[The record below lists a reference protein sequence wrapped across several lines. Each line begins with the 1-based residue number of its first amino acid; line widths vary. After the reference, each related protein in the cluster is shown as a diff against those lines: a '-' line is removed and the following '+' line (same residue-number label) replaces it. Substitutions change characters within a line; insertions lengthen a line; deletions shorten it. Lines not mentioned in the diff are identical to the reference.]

1 MKVAQMS
8 MWNSFFSA
16 MLAMGVLS
24 ISPHAA
30 AIEPYPNKPIQL
42 IVPFTPGGNTDL
54 LGRVIAQKLSEAWGT
69 SVVVENRPG
78 AGGTMGVNLVA
89 NAKPDGYTLVLGTFG
104 NILVAQNLYKKL
116 PYDPMTDLVPVIL
129 LATPPTIVT
138 ITKKLPVKDIV
149 GLIAYAKANPGMLN
163 YGSSGNGTSNH
174 LLVELFTSMA
184 DVRMTHVPYKGSGP
198 AINDLIAGT
207 IQLNFAPFPL
217 VLQQIKAGNL
227 KALAV
232 TGAQRSPV
240 LPDVPTVAEAG
251 LPDYEGIG
259 WFALMVPKGTPKEIV
274 TKLNTEINRILKTPD
289 MKAGLAAEGADPIGG
304 TPAEAARSMAQ
315 GISKWRT
322 LINKL
327 ELKLE

>member
-1 MKVAQMS
+1 MKITKTN
-8 MWNSFFSA
+8 MWSSLFSV
-16 MLAMGVLS
+16 MLPMGILL
-24 ISPHAA
+24 ISPYAVA
-30 AIEPYPNKPIQL
+30 VEPYPSKPIQL

-54 LGRVIAQKLSEAWGT
+54 LGRMIAQKLSEAWGT

-78 AGGTMGVNLVA
+78 AGGTMGVNLVV
-89 NAKPDGYTLVLGTFG
+89 NAKPDGYTLVIGTFG

-116 PYDPMTDLVPVIL
+116 PYDPITDLVPVIL

-138 ITKKLPVKDIV
+138 TTKKLPVKDIA
-149 GLIAYAKANPGMLN
+149 GLIAYAKANPGVLN

-174 LLVELFTSMA
+174 LLVELFASMA

-198 AINDLIAGT
+198 SINDLIAGT

-227 KALAV
+227 RALAV

-251 LPDYEGIG
+251 LPDYEANG
-259 WFALMVPKGTPKEIV
+259 WFALMAPKGTPKEIV
-274 TKLNTEINRILKTPD
+274 AKLNAEINRILKTPD
-289 MKAGLAAEGADPIGG
+289 MKAGLAAEGADPVGG
-304 TPAEAARSMAQ
+304 TPSEAARSMAQ
-315 GISKWRT
+315 GINKWHG
-322 LINKL
+322 LVKKL